1 MKTDTL
7 ILMFFMTGL
16 AMLMMVGLTS
26 MLDDDFIAHRHSYQ
40 YHSHPEPNQ
49 PIIRKVYI
57 RVKE

>member
-26 MLDDDFIAHRHSYQ
+26 MLDDDFIAHSHSYQ

-49 PIIRKVYI
+49 PIVGYI
-57 RVKE
+57 RIKE